1 MDGQT
6 LRIPVVLGSVR
17 QNRRSLYPARLI
29 HERALAA
36 GHQSEL
42 VDLRELDL
50 PIYGMDERGDDH
62 PAAKQFQQTIA
73 AADAVVFHTPEYNHS
88 FTAAIKNAVD
98 YLHSEIRRKPV
109 AVTGLSGG
117 ALGGARAVEQL
128 KLVLIELHALPIRG
142 SVYFTDAASIFDAE
156 GRLVR
161 EEFARRIDEVLA
173 ELAWYAR
180 ALRWGREHVPIPQR
194 KR

>member
-1 MDGQT
+1 MERQ
-6 LRIPVVLGSVR
+6 LCIPVVLGSVR
-17 QNRRSLYPARLI
+17 ANRRSLLPARLI

-36 GHQSEL
+36 GHRSEL

-62 PAAKQFQQTIA
+62 PVAKQFQRTIA
-73 AADAVVFHTPEYNHS
+73 ESDAVVFHSPEYNHS
-88 FTAAIKNAVD
+88 FTAAVKNAID

-109 AVTGLSGG
+109 SVTGLSGG
-117 ALGGARAVEQL
+117 ALGGVRAVEQL
-128 KLVLIELHALPIRG
+128 KLVLIELHAVPIRD
-142 SVYFTDAASIFDAE
+142 SVYFSDAPTIFDAE

-161 EEFARRIDEVLA
+161 EEFARRIDEMLA

-180 ALRWGREHVPIPQR
+180 ALGWGREHVPIPTR
-194 KR
+194 KRS